1 MPAADQPAATAT
13 HVIPI
18 GMDMPVSLPL
28 MPLYAKVMGDSRRHK
43 HQRAIIPA
51 MRQILCNIQ
60 TSLFLRGPM
69 LLIISTRT
77 TLPCSADQ
85 AGDLRLVLSGDG
97 IDGKSFALETF
108 DGQVNLRR
116 ENFLQGT
123 HAAPP
128 NILYLREE

>member
-1 MPAADQPAATAT
+1 
-13 HVIPI
+13 
-18 GMDMPVSLPL
+18 
-28 MPLYAKVMGDSRRHK
+28 LYAKVMGDSRRHK
-43 HQRAIIPA
+43 HQRAIMPA

-97 IDGKSFALETF
+97 IGGKSFALETF

-128 NILYLREE
+128 KHSLS